1 MSTQYS
7 PRIITDGL
15 VLCLDAASR
24 ESYLGTGTIWRDLVG
39 STNGTLTNG
48 VGFSAA
54 NAGTLTFDGV
64 DDYVQCT
71 FANPFAETIIVWARS
86 ATTNWNTYGWV
97 SSSRRENGHI
107 FHCQVGSREMYH
119 YILDGSANY
128 YGIGGYS
135 IDDIT
140 IPHMYVMTT
149 NGSNSHMIYLDNG
162 VLKNNDTTSITRSS
176 SPANVSWR
184 LGEDDTLGRFGN
196 GNIYSCLRYN
206 RVLSQSEIQQNYNA
220 TKGRFGL

>member
-1 MSTQYS
+1 MSVQYS
-7 PRIITDGL
+7 PSIITDGL

-54 NAGTLTFDGV
+54 NAGSLTFDGV

-107 FHCQVGSREMYH
+107 FHCQLGSREMYH
-119 YILDGSANY
+119 YIVDSSINY

-149 NGSNSHMIYLDNG
+149 NGSNSHMTYLDNG
-162 VLKNNDTTSITRSS
+162 VLKTHYTDFIPRSS

>member
-1 MSTQYS
+1 
-7 PRIITDGL
+7 
-15 VLCLDAASR
+15 
-24 ESYLGTGTIWRDLVG
+24 VG

-54 NAGTLTFDGV
+54 NAGSLTFDGV
-64 DDYVQCT
+64 NDYVQCT

-107 FHCQVGSREMYH
+107 FHCQQGSREMYH
-119 YILDGSANY
+119 YIVDGSNNY
-128 YGIGGYS
+128 YAIGSYLV
-135 IDDIT
+135 DDIT

-162 VLKNNDTTSITRSS
+162 VLKNNDTSSITRTS
-176 SPANVSWR
+176 SPTNVSWR
-184 LGEDDTLGRFGN
+184 LGEDDTLGRYGN

-220 TKGRFGL
+220 TKGRYGL

>member
-1 MSTQYS
+1 MALHHS
-7 PRIITDGL
+7 PRVVTDGL

-24 ESYLGTGTIWRDLVG
+24 ESYPGSGNVWRDLAG
-39 STNGTLTNG
+39 SNNGALTNG
-48 VGFSAA
+48 PTFSNA
-54 NAGTLTFDGV
+54 NAGSIVFDGV

-97 SSSRRENGHI
+97 SSSRRQNGHI
-107 FHCQVGSREMYH
+107 FHCGLGSRYMAH
-119 YILDGSANY
+119 YILDSSANY
-128 YGIGGYS
+128 YGIGSYLV
-135 IDDIT
+135 DDIT

-149 NGSNSHMIYLDNG
+149 NGSNSHMTYLDNG
-162 VLKNNDTTSITRSS
+162 ILKNNFTTSITRTS
-176 SPANVSWR
+176 SPTSVSWR

-206 RVLSQSEIQQNYNA
+206 RALSQSEIQQNYNA
-220 TKGRFGL
+220 TKGRYNL